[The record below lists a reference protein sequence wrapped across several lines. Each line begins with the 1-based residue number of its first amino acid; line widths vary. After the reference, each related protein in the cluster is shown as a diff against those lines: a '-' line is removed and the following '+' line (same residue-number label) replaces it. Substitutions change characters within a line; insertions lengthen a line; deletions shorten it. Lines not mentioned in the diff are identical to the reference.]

1 MAEPT
6 AFVLQLS
13 ILLVAA
19 IAGGLLIKRFGY
31 PVALGELL
39 VGIILGPSIFNLIS
53 DEATVSV
60 FAELGAIILLFYIGL
75 ETEMGDLRK
84 QLLPSISVGVLGA
97 IVPLVICYYTALA
110 FGISNNEALFLGVVF
125 TATSIGITIRLL
137 KDMGKLNNPLGLTVL
152 GAGIVDDV
160 VAVILLSVVLS
171 MLSGGVNAYD
181 IGGVIVKAIA
191 FWAII
196 VLIGSKILLR
206 IIDRVHLDDEYFI
219 LFLLAYGFLASYIA
233 AAIGLS
239 AIVGA
244 FAAGLPLTKKQIK
257 IRMVLEQTKSL
268 YMFFVPIFFISIGT
282 LINLSVFGQ
291 AAVLGLIITVMA
303 FAGKIIGSF
312 LGARINKFSVHDSLR
327 IGVSM
332 TPRGEMGLII
342 ASLGLTSGLISTK
355 TYSIGVMAVIL
366 TTFIALPILKK
377 VLCDKKIPPPPS
389 KEEPEPPVEDHQK
402 QEAPALENPP
412 PPPPQNETKQQDS
425 VG

>member
-39 VGIILGPSIFNLIS
+39 VGIILGPSVFNLIS
-53 DEATVSV
+53 DQATVSV

-75 ETEMGDLRK
+75 ETEISDLRR
-84 QLLPSISVGVLGA
+84 QLLPSLSVGVLGA
-97 IVPLVICYYTALA
+97 IVPLVLCYFTALA

-137 KDMGKLNNPLGLTVL
+137 KDMGKLNNPVGLTVL

-171 MLSGGVNAYD
+171 MLSGNVNALD
-181 IGGVIVKAIA
+181 IGLVVVKAIA
-191 FWAII
+191 FWVVI
-196 VLIGSKILLR
+196 VLIGLKVIVR
-206 IIDRVHLDDEYFI
+206 VIDRVRLDDEYFI
-219 LFLLAYGFLASYIA
+219 LFLLAYGFLAAYIS

-244 FAAGLPLTKKQIK
+244 FAAGLPLTRRQDKV
-257 IRMVLEQTKSL
+257 RMVLEQTKSL

-282 LINLSVFGQ
+282 LINLSVFGE
-291 AAVLGLIITVMA
+291 AAFLGLIITAMA
-303 FAGKIIGSF
+303 FIGKIIGSF
-312 LGARINKFSVHDSLR
+312 VAARMNKFSVRDSLK

-342 ASLGLTSGLISTK
+342 ASLGLTSGLISTR

-366 TTFIALPILKK
+366 TTFIAIPILKK
-377 VLCDKKIPPPPS
+377 ILSDKKDDYIS
-389 KEEPEPPVEDHQK
+389 RTNKKEP
-402 QEAPALENPP
+402 
-412 PPPPQNETKQQDS
+412 
-425 VG
+425 

>member
-1 MAEPT
+1 M
-6 AFVLQLS
+6 LQLS

-19 IAGGLLIKRFGY
+19 IVGGLLIKRFGY

-53 DEATVSV
+53 DQATVSV

-75 ETEMGDLRK
+75 ETEMADLRK
-84 QLLPSISVGVLGA
+84 QLLPSLSVGVLGA
-97 IVPLVICYYTALA
+97 IVPLVLCYYTALA

-137 KDMGKLNNPLGLTVL
+137 KDMGKLNNPVGLTIL

-171 MLSGGVNAYD
+171 ILSAGGVNALD
-181 IGGVIVKAIA
+181 VGLVVVKAII

-196 VLIGSKILLR
+196 VLIGSKVLVR
-206 IIDRVHLDDEYFI
+206 TIDKVRLDDEYMI
-219 LFLLAYGFLASYIA
+219 LLLLAYGFFAAYIS

-244 FAAGLPLTKKQIK
+244 FAAGLPLSTTRQVKV
-257 IRMVLEQTKSL
+257 RMVLEKTGSL

-282 LINLSVFGQ
+282 LVNLSVFGE
-291 AAVLGLIITVMA
+291 AAFLGLVITAVA
-303 FAGKIIGSF
+303 FIGKIVGSF
-312 LGARINKFSVHDSLR
+312 VAARMTKFSTKESLK
-327 IGVSM
+327 IGISM

-342 ASLGLTSGLISTK
+342 ASLGLTSGLISTG
-355 TYSIGVMAVIL
+355 TYSVAVMAVIL
-366 TTFIALPILKK
+366 TTFIAMPILKK
-377 VLCDKKIPPPPS
+377 LY
-389 KEEPEPPVEDHQK
+389 
-402 QEAPALENPP
+402 
-412 PPPPQNETKQQDS
+412 ETKRKSAPLTEKKRESVDS
-425 VG
+425 